1 MVQLLGPLH
10 RGGESQIGEVTCG
23 GSPYL
28 WCKRDEIKMRDYMD
42 RRVIPPKRVTSLT
55 WGPPPPCK
63 QALRCGLAR
72 SARIMGKRQKH
83 NHKERLNVIS
93 FHFPPCNLVP
103 RVISPASFSRQEREP
118 WERDCLPMTPCAA
131 TTAKYPKKRLG
142 ARRRWICVSLCR
154 INLGQFTWYNISNL
168 RTCFIWNF

>member
-1 MVQLLGPLH
+1 MVQLLRPLH

-28 WCKRDEIKMRDYMD
+28 WSKRDEIKMRDYMD

-72 SARIMGKRQKH
+72 GARIMGKRQKH

-93 FHFPPCNLVP
+93 FPFSSMQP
-103 RVISPASFSRQEREP
+103 RSQGYLSCFFLEAREGTLGTRLPSHDPLHSDYLKISQEAPGCEAEM
-118 WERDCLPMTPCAA
+118 W
-131 TTAKYPKKRLG
+131 
-142 ARRRWICVSLCR
+142 LCFTMPH
-154 INLGQFTWYNISNL
+154 QFRSIYMV
-168 RTCFIWNF
+168 